1 MYEVIDLKGST
12 AMIENNNERVDLSLD
27 ANSFYKKY
35 GRKKIMS
42 TLTLGCKVN
51 QYETEAMQ
59 ELFVVDGYEV
69 VDHAEK
75 ADVYVINTCTVT
87 ATGDKKSRQFIRR
100 SKRLNPDALIAVV
113 GCYSQ
118 ISPEEVEAIEGVNL
132 VLGTNNRKE
141 IVNYLNALDV
151 DGQINKVEDI
161 MAVNTFEEMKIDAV
175 KDKTRAFLKI
185 QEGCNQYCSYCIIPY
200 ARGKVRSRALN
211 NIVEEVRR
219 LAANGFKEVVL
230 TGIHLGSYGLDL
242 EEESLIE
249 AIEAT
254 SNIDGIERVRI
265 GSLEPRSITDDFL
278 SRVASIK
285 EFCPHF
291 HLSLQSGSNSV
302 LKKMK
307 RRYSAEEY
315 LASVQKIRTVFPEA
329 SLTTDII
336 VGFPT
341 ESDEE
346 FEETFKFVQAVD
358 FHQIH
363 VFKYS
368 IREGTPA
375 ALMSQVNG
383 KIKDARSHRLIE
395 QADAMEEGFLSG
407 FVGKTVGVL
416 FEYYENFK
424 ATGHTKHYV
433 NVSTSAG
440 KDLSGEIRAVKITA
454 VEGKK
459 LVGEIVSV

>member
-1 MYEVIDLKGST
+1 MKEKEFNGAINLNLSEDGFYEQ
-12 AMIENNNERVDLSLD
+12 
-27 ANSFYKKY
+27 Y
-35 GRKKIMS
+35 GRKKIVS
-42 TLTLGCKVN
+42 IFTLGCKVN

-59 ELFVVDGYEV
+59 ELFINDGYEV
-69 VDHAEK
+69 VANNEK

-132 VLGTNNRKE
+132 VLGTNNRNQ
-141 IVNYLNALDV
+141 IVKYINGIKDH
-151 DGQINKVEDI
+151 GQMNRVEDI
-161 MAVNTFEEMKIDAV
+161 MAVKEFEEMEIEAV

-185 QEGCNQYCSYCIIPY
+185 QEGCNQYCTYCIIPY

-211 NIVEEVRR
+211 NIVKEVSR
-219 LAANGFKEVVL
+219 LAKNGFKEVVL

-242 EEESLIE
+242 EAESLID

-254 SNIDGIERVRI
+254 ASVEGIERVRV

-278 SRVASIK
+278 KRVSDIK

-291 HLSLQSGSNSV
+291 HLSLQSGSDTV
-302 LKKMK
+302 LKRMK
-307 RRYSAEEY
+307 RRYTTDAYYE
-315 LASVQKIRTVFPEA
+315 SVVKIRQVFPDA

-336 VGFPT
+336 VGFPLET
-341 ESDEE
+341 EEE
-346 FEETFKFVQAVD
+346 FEETYNFVQQVN

-375 ALMSQVNG
+375 ALMAQVDGSVKEKRSQ
-383 KIKDARSHRLIE
+383 RLIARAE
-395 QADAMEEGFLSG
+395 EMEKQFLES
-407 FVGKTVGVL
+407 FVGKTVDVL
-416 FEYYENFK
+416 FETYENFK
-424 ATGHTKHYV
+424 ATGHTKHYI

-440 KDLSGEIRAVKITA
+440 KDMGGHIQGIKIES
-454 VEGKK
+454 VDGKK
-459 LVGEIVSV
+459 LIGKIETH

>member
-1 MYEVIDLKGST
+1 MINDDWLIVGAYINEEYETGC
-12 AMIENNNERVDLSLD
+12 
-27 ANSFYKKY
+27 F
-35 GRKKIMS
+35 
-42 TLTLGCKVN
+42 LTLGCKVN

-59 ELFVVDGYEV
+59 ELFIADGYEV
-69 VDHAEK
+69 VDHSEV

-87 ATGDKKSRQFIRR
+87 STGDKKSRQFIRR
-100 SKRLNPDALIAVV
+100 SKRLNPDAVIAVV

-141 IVNYLNALDV
+141 IVNYINALDK
-151 DGQINKVEDI
+151 DGHVNKVADI
-161 MAVNTFEEMKIDAV
+161 MAVNTFEELSIDAV

-185 QEGCNQYCSYCIIPY
+185 QDGCNQYCTYCIIPY
-200 ARGKVRSRALN
+200 ARGKVRSRALH
-211 NIVEEVRR
+211 NIIEEVKR
-219 LAANGFKEVVL
+219 LSSNGFKEIVL
-230 TGIHLGSYGLDL
+230 TGIHLGSYGVDLDN
-242 EEESLIE
+242 ETLIDV
-249 AIEAT
+249 IEAT
-254 SNIDGIERVRI
+254 SEVEGIERIRI
-265 GSLEPRSITDDFL
+265 GSLEPRSITDAFL
-278 SRVASIK
+278 SRVAIIK

-307 RRYSAEEY
+307 RRYTAEEY
-315 LASVQKIRTVFPEA
+315 LASVEKIRAVFPEA

-341 ESDEE
+341 ETDEE
-346 FEETFKFVQAVD
+346 FEETMKFVESVD

-375 ALMSQVNG
+375 ALMSQVDS
-383 KIKDARSHRLIE
+383 KIKENRSHRLIE
-395 QADAMEEGFLSG
+395 KAELMEQKFLES
-407 FVGKTVGVL
+407 FIGKRVDVL
-416 FEYYENFK
+416 FESYENFK
-424 ATGHTKHYV
+424 ATGHTKHYI
-433 NVSTSAG
+433 NVSTSIGSELTGA
-440 KDLSGEIRAVKITA
+440 IRWVNVTS

-459 LVGEIVSV
+459 LIGEIEMV

>member
-1 MYEVIDLKGST
+1 MDELKSQ
-12 AMIENNNERVDLSLD
+12 RVNLSLSAD
-27 ANSFYKKY
+27 EFFEKY
-35 GRKKIMS
+35 GRKKIVA
-42 TLTLGCKVN
+42 TYTLGCKVN

-59 ELFVVDGYEV
+59 ELFMSDGYEV
-69 VDHAEK
+69 VAHSEK

-118 ISPEEVEAIEGVNL
+118 ISPDEVESIEGVNL

-141 IVNYLNALDV
+141 IVNYLNALDE
-151 DGQINKVEDI
+151 DGHMNKVEDI
-161 MAVNTFEEMKIDAV
+161 MAVNTFEEMQIDAV

-185 QEGCNQYCSYCIIPY
+185 QEGCNQYCTYCIIPY

-211 NIVEEVRR
+211 NIVEEVKR
-219 LAANGFKEVVL
+219 LAQNGFKEIVL

-254 SNIDGIERVRI
+254 SAVEGIERVRI

-278 SRVASIK
+278 SRVSSIK

-291 HLSLQSGSNSV
+291 HLSLQSGSDTV
-302 LKKMK
+302 LKRMK
-307 RRYSAEEY
+307 RRYTADEY
-315 LASVQKIRTVFPEA
+315 YASVVKIREVFPEA

-336 VGFPT
+336 VGFPSET
-341 ESDEE
+341 DEE
-346 FEETFKFVQAVD
+346 FEETYAFVQKVD

-375 ALMSQVNG
+375 ALMPQVDGGKKDVRSQ
-383 KIKDARSHRLIE
+383 RLIE
-395 QADAMEEGFLSG
+395 KAEDMEQRFLES
-407 FVGKTVGVL
+407 FIGKTIDVL
-416 FEYYENFK
+416 FETYENFK
-424 ATGHTKHYV
+424 ATGHTKHYI
-433 NVSTSAG
+433 NVTVSSG
-440 KDLSGEIRAVKITA
+440 VDLSGQIKSVKITA
-454 VEGKK
+454 VDGKK
-459 LVGEIVSV
+459 LVGQLI

>member
-1 MYEVIDLKGST
+1 M
-12 AMIENNNERVDLSLD
+12 NNNKRV
-27 ANSFYKKY
+27 AFY
-35 GRKKIMS
+35 
-42 TLTLGCKVN
+42 TLGCKVN

-59 ELFVVDGYEV
+59 ELFMSDGYEV
-69 VDHAEK
+69 VAHSEK

-118 ISPEEVEAIEGVNL
+118 ISPDEVESIEGVNL

-141 IVNYLNALDV
+141 IVNYLNALDE
-151 DGQINKVEDI
+151 DGHMNKVEDI
-161 MAVNTFEEMKIDAV
+161 MAVNTFEEMQIDAV

-185 QEGCNQYCSYCIIPY
+185 QEGCNQYCTYCIIPY

-211 NIVEEVRR
+211 NIIDEVKR
-219 LAANGFKEVVL
+219 LAQNGFKEIVL

-254 SNIDGIERVRI
+254 SAVDGIERVRI
-265 GSLEPRSITDDFL
+265 GSLEPRSITDEFL
-278 SRVASIK
+278 SRVSSIK

-291 HLSLQSGSNSV
+291 HLSLQSGSDTV
-302 LKKMK
+302 LKRMK
-307 RRYSAEEY
+307 RRYTADEY
-315 LASVQKIRTVFPEA
+315 YASVVKIREVFPEA

-336 VGFPT
+336 VGFPAET
-341 ESDEE
+341 DEE
-346 FEETFKFVQAVD
+346 FEETFGFVQKVD

-375 ALMSQVNG
+375 ALMPQVDGGKKDVRSQ
-383 KIKDARSHRLIE
+383 RLIE
-395 QADAMEEGFLSG
+395 KAEAMEQNFLEGFIG
-407 FVGKTVGVL
+407 NTIDVL
-416 FEYYENFK
+416 FETYENFK
-424 ATGHTKHYV
+424 ATGHTKHYI
-433 NVSTSAG
+433 NVTVS
-440 KDLSGEIRAVKITA
+440 SGVDMSGQIKSVKITA
-454 VEGKK
+454 VDGKK
-459 LVGEIVSV
+459 LVGQLI

>member
-1 MYEVIDLKGST
+1 MSN
-12 AMIENNNERVDLSLD
+12 IEFNNKVNLSLD
-27 ANSFYKKY
+27 AKTFYREY
-35 GRKKIMS
+35 GRNKLVA

-59 ELFVVDGYEV
+59 ELFVNEGYEIV
-69 VDHAEK
+69 GQSDM

-100 SKRLNPDALIAVV
+100 SKRLNPEALIAVV

-141 IVNYLNALDV
+141 IVNYLNALD
-151 DGQINKVEDI
+151 DNGQMNKVEDI
-161 MAVNTFEEMKIDAV
+161 MAVNTFEELQIDAV

-185 QEGCNQYCSYCIIPY
+185 QEGCNQYCTYCIIPY
-200 ARGKVRSRALN
+200 ARGKVRSRDLN
-211 NIVEEVRR
+211 NIINEVKR
-219 LAANGFKEVVL
+219 LASNGFKEVVL

-249 AIEAT
+249 AIEAACAV
-254 SNIDGIERVRI
+254 DGIERVRI

-278 SRVASIK
+278 KRVASIK

-291 HLSLQSGSNSV
+291 HLSLQSGSNGV

-307 RRYSAEEY
+307 RRYTAEEY
-315 LASVQKIRTVFPEA
+315 LASVQKIRSVFPEA

-341 ESDEE
+341 ETDEE
-346 FEETFKFVQAVD
+346 FEETYNFIQAVD

-375 ALMSQVNG
+375 ALMSQVDG
-383 KIKDARSHRLIE
+383 KVKDVRSQRLIE
-395 QADAMEEGFLSG
+395 KASQLEENFLNQ
-407 FVGKTVGVL
+407 FIGKAVDVL
-416 FEYYENFK
+416 FESYENFR
-424 ATGHTKHYV
+424 AVGHTKHYI
-433 NVSTSAG
+433 NVSSTVG
-440 KDLSGEIRAVKITA
+440 TDITGEIKSVKITA